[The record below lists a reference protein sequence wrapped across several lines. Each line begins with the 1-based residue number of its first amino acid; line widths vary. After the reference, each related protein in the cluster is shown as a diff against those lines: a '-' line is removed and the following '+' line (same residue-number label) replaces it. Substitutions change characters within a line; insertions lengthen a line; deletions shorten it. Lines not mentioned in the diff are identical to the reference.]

1 MGKKSSKKQPNV
13 ANHVH
18 TAESTATP
26 TTGNTTVP
34 TVSPSASQPA
44 SVSSPATTQH
54 QFFDFITLATVED
67 IKNFLK
73 LASTTPEGKNLE
85 NLWRRAH
92 EEGYEKGR
100 KVAIK
105 GSETEARDKYRE
117 GIARGMD
124 LGREQGYNVAKEAFD
139 DVIQRVKAGEAPKIN
154 TSNAETQ
161 TDSPA
166 TTTTSIF
173 TQTDTLDI
181 LTTSIS
187 TQTESSIPLYLENN
201 SSNIKN
207 AKIYENSL
215 YYSEIYPKITVF
227 SSPTPSATS
236 PNSTTLSTTTKAPET
251 RQITADFAQKHGKV
265 EKTHIPTK
273 MSPEIHALSVNGPG
287 NDTTRVYTSQLT
299 PNDDVLH
306 SLALST
312 TANSLPISH
321 PTNHEKSELHPDF
334 ESQPPT
340 EHTAPTL
347 VNTSLKTRSASGDS
361 RKITKKSKNT
371 QFPSKTARNLSFLRV
386 SAGQTTSLNSL

>member
-1 MGKKSSKKQPNV
+1 MNKMGKKSSKKQPNV

-18 TAESTATP
+18 TTKYTATP

-44 SVSSPATTQH
+44 SISSPATTQH

-92 EEGYEKGR
+92 EEGYEKGK

-105 GSETEARDKYRE
+105 GSETEVRDKYRE

-154 TSNAETQ
+154 TSNTETQ

-187 TQTESSIPLYLENN
+187 TQTESSTPLYLENN

-215 YYSEIYPKITVF
+215 YYSEISPKITVF

-236 PNSTTLSTTTKAPET
+236 PNSTTLSTTTNAPET
-251 RQITADFAQKHGKV
+251 R
-265 EKTHIPTK
+265 
-273 MSPEIHALSVNGPG
+273 
-287 NDTTRVYTSQLT
+287 
-299 PNDDVLH
+299 
-306 SLALST
+306 
-312 TANSLPISH
+312 
-321 PTNHEKSELHPDF
+321 
-334 ESQPPT
+334 
-340 EHTAPTL
+340 
-347 VNTSLKTRSASGDS
+347 
-361 RKITKKSKNT
+361 
-371 QFPSKTARNLSFLRV
+371 
-386 SAGQTTSLNSL
+386 